1 MSRAGRPA
9 GGFGGRLLFL
19 DAPDP
24 RLHQT
29 VFALL
34 VALDLTL
41 RIAGGATFGLDAYP
55 ALALMLALAGCALA
69 LVVPWGRVDHRWIG
83 ALPLLDI
90 GTVSLSRLSE
100 HNGAAAALIVLPAF
114 WLGGLYGRRGAAL
127 AFGAALVLVTLPGL
141 AYLGVGQGNL
151 SRSLLLALTAGW
163 SALAIA
169 VALERL
175 EEQRVEAEAR
185 GQALEEAVD
194 TIGRQQGFADA
205 ILDTVDVGL
214 VLLDSRGAYV
224 GLNRRHQDFMR
235 LAFPEGHAGRAGQ
248 LGLVFGPD
256 GETPLAREDMPTWRA
271 AQGEEFDDCRIWV
284 GDDPLTMRAL
294 SVSARSVRDPHG
306 GFGGAALAYKDV
318 TDFMRALQVK
328 DEFVASVSH
337 ELRTPLTSIIGYVDL
352 LRDDESLGADQQAQL
367 EVVARNG
374 DRLRRLVADLLHTAQ
389 ADDGPVHIVRAP
401 TDVAAIVR
409 DAVEAAQPGAKA
421 CGVEI
426 ASDVPDALPATVD
439 PQRFAQVVDNLLSNA
454 VKYSVDGGE
463 VRVELHVDGRRLDLS
478 VSDDGIGISP
488 QDRDRLFTR
497 FFRSSQAQERTIQ
510 GVGLGLS
517 ITRSIVESHGGR
529 IEVESELGRGSTF
542 RVRLPLS

>member
-1 MSRAGRPA
+1 MTRAGRPA
-9 GGFGGRLLFL
+9 AGFGGRLLFL

-24 RLHQT
+24 RLHQG

-34 VALDLTL
+34 LALDLTL
-41 RIAGGATFGLDAYP
+41 RIAGGATFALDSYP
-55 ALALMLALAGCALA
+55 VLAMMLAVAGCLVA
-69 LVVPWGRVDHRWIG
+69 LVVPWSRVDHRWIG
-83 ALPLLDI
+83 VLPLLDI
-90 GTVSLSRLSE
+90 CAVSLSRLSE
-100 HNGAAAALIVLPAF
+100 HNGAAAALMILPGF

-127 AFGAALVLVTLPGL
+127 AFSSALVLVTLPGL

-151 SRSLLLALTAGW
+151 SRSLLIALTAGW

-169 VALERL
+169 VALERV
-175 EEQRVEAEAR
+175 EEQRSETVVR
-185 GQALEEAVD
+185 GQELAEAVD
-194 TIGRQQGFADA
+194 TIGRQQRFADA

-214 VLLDSRGAYV
+214 VLLDSQGAYA
-224 GLNRRHQDFMR
+224 GLNRRHEDFMR

-248 LGLVFGPD
+248 LGLVFDAD
-256 GETPLAREDMPTWRA
+256 GETRLTREGMPTWRA

-284 GDDPLTMRAL
+284 GDDPRTMRAL

-352 LRDDESLGADQQAQL
+352 LRDDESLGTTQKAQL

-389 ADDGPVHIVRAP
+389 TDEGPVHIVRTP
-401 TDVAAIVR
+401 SDVAAIVR

-421 CGVEI
+421 RGVEI
-426 ASDVPDALPATVD
+426 ASDLPDTLPATVD

-497 FFRSSQAQERTIQ
+497 FFRSSQAEERTIQ

-517 ITRSIVESHGGR
+517 IARSIVERHGGR

-542 RVRLPLS
+542 RVRLPIG